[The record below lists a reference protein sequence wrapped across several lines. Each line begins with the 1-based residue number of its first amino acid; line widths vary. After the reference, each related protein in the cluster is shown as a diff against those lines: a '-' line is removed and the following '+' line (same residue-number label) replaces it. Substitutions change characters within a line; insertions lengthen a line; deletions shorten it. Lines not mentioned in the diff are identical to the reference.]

1 MTRPRLRPT
10 WTRWRAPTRPR
21 GAPSASRCCCTE
33 GRCARSP
40 CTRQRAL
47 SRPGNADASI
57 SPCTKRSRSGQ
68 SAPMLAR
75 LAQLVR
81 VLRGEVEAVDR
92 FKRADLFHRGRRER
106 RLAFEG
112 VQDDALEQVAERQIE
127 LGRERLEHLE
137 QAALEAHPGLRAG
150 DFFHGLMVPS
160 YQGTI
165 KPGCVRRTATPEAA
179 PRAGARRK

>member
-1 MTRPRLRPT
+1 MLFYICFLLHYYLFYLSLFVFFFLMIRRPPRPT
-10 WTRWRAPTRPR
+10 LFPYTTLF
-21 GAPSASRCCCTE
+21 
-33 GRCARSP
+33 RS
-40 CTRQRAL
+40 
-47 SRPGNADASI
+47 
-57 SPCTKRSRSGQ
+57 
-68 SAPMLAR
+68 
-75 LAQLVR
+75 
-81 VLRGEVEAVDR
+81 EAVDR

-165 KPGCVRRTATPEAA
+165 KPGCVRRTA
-179 PRAGARRK
+179 